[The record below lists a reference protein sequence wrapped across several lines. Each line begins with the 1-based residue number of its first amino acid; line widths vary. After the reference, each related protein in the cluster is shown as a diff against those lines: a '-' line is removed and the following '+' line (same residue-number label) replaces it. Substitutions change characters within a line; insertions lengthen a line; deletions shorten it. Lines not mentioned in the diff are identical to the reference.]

1 MEIEKGRIA
10 LLIIATVLTGI
21 WIILSM
27 TNEKEYKDLIDSI
40 DPEKYRYPDIFCVGF
55 SIMQLLKFDSNSK
68 KAKKRIKE
76 ISEIQGSQYAEYYY
90 YVINGAKWSY
100 GFTIL
105 VLLSVLAAMG
115 NSVMLLFIGLILA
128 WLIMWYV
135 DELLND
141 QLEERHDQLL
151 ADFPQMLSKMTL
163 LVNSGMVV
171 RDAWNRIAENGDRAL
186 YKEMRLTVMEMKNGV
201 TEAEAYMH
209 FADRC
214 SMKEIKRF
222 SATMVQSLQKGNSE
236 IAVFLK
242 NMSDEMWEEK
252 KHMVKRKG
260 ESANSK
266 LIIPTAMI
274 FIGILIMIMVPVMSG
289 L

>member
-40 DPEKYRYPDIFCVGF
+40 DPGKYRYPDIFCVGF

-171 RDAWNRIAENGDRAL
+171 RDAWNKIAENGDRAL

-260 ESANSK
+260 EAANSK
-266 LIIPTAMI
+266 LIVPTALI
-274 FIGILIMIMVPVMSG
+274 FIGILVMIMVPAMSG

>member
-115 NSVMLLFIGLILA
+115 NSVTLLFIGLILA

-171 RDAWNRIAENGDRAL
+171 RDAWNKIAENGDRAL

-222 SATMVQSLQKGNSE
+222 SATMIQSLQKGNSE

>member
-1 MEIEKGRIA
+1 
-10 LLIIATVLTGI
+10 
-21 WIILSM
+21 
-27 TNEKEYKDLIDSI
+27 
-40 DPEKYRYPDIFCVGF
+40 
-55 SIMQLLKFDSNSK
+55 
-68 KAKKRIKE
+68 
-76 ISEIQGSQYAEYYY
+76 
-90 YVINGAKWSY
+90 
-100 GFTIL
+100 
-105 VLLSVLAAMG
+105 
-115 NSVMLLFIGLILA
+115 MLLFIGLILA

-171 RDAWNRIAENGDRAL
+171 RDAWNKIAENGDRAL

-260 ESANSK
+260 EAANSK
-266 LIIPTAMI
+266 LIVPTALI
-274 FIGILIMIMVPVMSG
+274 FIGILVMIMVPAMSG

>member
-21 WIILSM
+21 WIILAM

-171 RDAWNRIAENGDRAL
+171 RDAWNKIAENGDRAL

-222 SATMVQSLQKGNSE
+222 SATMIQSLQKGNSE